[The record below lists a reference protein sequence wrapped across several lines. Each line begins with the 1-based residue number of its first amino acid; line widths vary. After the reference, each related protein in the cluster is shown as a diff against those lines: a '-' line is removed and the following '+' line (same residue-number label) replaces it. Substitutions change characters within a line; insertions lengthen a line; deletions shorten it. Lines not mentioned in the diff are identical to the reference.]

1 MGTINKQRNT
11 EACLLSQA
19 PDFVTILMTCPG
31 YTASKRFVRTV
42 DGIVKNDYN
51 AGLLFKVF
59 EPMPVGNITDLSELL
74 TALESWPSC
83 LVIRG
88 APRDA
93 SYIGRWVR
101 RRGSGMEG
109 NFHTPPD
116 GRHWVLIDFDKID
129 IPKRLSLKK
138 SPVAVREYLV
148 KLLPAEFHDATYHW
162 SLSSS
167 AGMGNPAK
175 VSMHLWFWLLSP
187 TPDSVLKTWAKL
199 VNERAGFKLVD
210 HLLFQHVQPHYIAA
224 PTFEGLPDPFPAR
237 SGFEVKGQQ
246 FVDLKLPP
254 VNANLTTGA
263 AVRTPKTGT
272 RCATSGGSG
281 FEARLTLIGDNPGG
295 EGFHAPVV
303 AAVASYVATHGAEGT
318 DIDALYDLVRAAVL
332 AADASR
338 HDAAYIEHMASRE
351 HIVSAIE
358 SALKKF
364 GAQPVG
370 RRKAKLHTGI
380 QPHFKAQPVSVAEA
394 QRQISALAQLF
405 G

>member
-1 MGTINKQRNT
+1 MGTIKKQRNT

-19 PDFVTILMTCPG
+19 TDFVTILMTCPG
-31 YTASKRFVRTV
+31 YTASKRFVSTV
-42 DGIVKNDYN
+42 DGVVKHDYN

-74 TALESWPSC
+74 TALESWSSC

-93 SYIGRWVR
+93 GYIGKWVR
-101 RRGSGMEG
+101 RKGSGMEG

-116 GRHWVLIDFDKID
+116 GRHWVLIDFDKIV

-138 SPVAVREYLV
+138 SPVAAREYLV

-167 AGMGNPAK
+167 AGMGDPTK

-187 TPDSVLKTWAKL
+187 TPDSVLKAWAKD
-199 VNERAGFKLVD
+199 VNQRAGLKLVD
-210 HLLFQHVQPHYIAA
+210 PALFQHVQAHYTAA
-224 PTFEGLPDPFPAR
+224 PIFEGLPDPFPVR
-237 SGFEVKGQQ
+237 SGFEVKSQP

-254 VNANLTTGA
+254 ASAGISTRSTRSAEPANG
-263 AVRTPKTGT
+263 G
-272 RCATSGGSG
+272 ATSGGSG
-281 FEARLTLIGDNPGG
+281 FEYHLSLIGDQAGG
-295 EGFHAPVV
+295 EGFHSPIVS
-303 AAVASYVATHGAEGT
+303 AVASYVATNGTDGT
-318 DIDALYDLVRAAVL
+318 DIEALYDLVRAAVL

-338 HDAAYIEHMASRE
+338 HDAAYIEHMASRA

-394 QRQISALAQLF
+394 QRQIAALAQLF